1 MEMREMV
8 AFSIHGNV
16 VGMKAGRNMSLGSRW
31 DVGNVILPGNCRNLC
46 WALDFHKR
54 KHLTIQI

>member
-1 MEMREMV
+1 MI

-16 VGMKAGRNMSLGSRW
+16 VGMKAGRKMSVGSRW
-31 DVGNVILPGNCRNLC
+31 DGVNVILPGNCRNLC
-46 WALDFHKR
+46 WALDFHKI